1 MKRMLKGIVALA
13 AAAVLVSG
21 AQAAGE
27 FSMWFGDAAGNEIST
42 LSVDAGAA
50 FDVNVWMS
58 TTIDSYMFSAAIA
71 FDTANGSGTA
81 AAKLDNK
88 IAPATGV
95 ANSDIV
101 LGSGISGI
109 YDGAMTKAFSGF
121 SGSGARPYGVD
132 ISRENTSMLASPFT
146 STLVATLHLKNNM
159 AAGENYAMSI
169 YDAGANDS
177 LTTYLMDTEGTIFRG
192 VTDTL
197 SVNTPVVPEP
207 GSLMALGVGVM
218 GLAGFAFKKRA

>member
-1 MKRMLKGIVALA
+1 MKKMLKGLVALA
-13 AAAVLVSG
+13 AAAILVSG

-27 FSMWFGDAAGNEIST
+27 FSMWFGDSAGNDVSSIT
-42 LSVDAGAA
+42 VDAGAA

-101 LGSGISGI
+101 LSSGISGI

-146 STLVATLHLKNNM
+146 KTLVATLHLKNNL
-159 AAGENYAMSI
+159 AVGESYALSI

-197 SVNTPVVPEP
+197 TVSTTPVPEP
-207 GSLMALGVGVM
+207 GSLMALGMGVM
-218 GLAGFAFKKRA
+218 GLAGFAIRRRK